1 MPLVLL
7 IDILHGE
14 KRLLQGCRAVCNLA
28 VRQDLVRIDCV
39 SVAHLPRADVG
50 LLGEQADAGHERE
63 LRLADAEAAKR
74 SCRRVVRVIAKAP
87 DIRVLVGVGTD
98 RMRAGTLEDRA
109 AQACIGTYVEVR
121 FAVESRQHA
130 ILVAAERE
138 RHIPAVALRMEVDRL
153 LAREAALDGALE
165 MHSCKSSKV
174 LRRDILLASEADADA
189 DEHDLDDDLLRR
201 LVPAEHV
208 GDFLARIVGTLVG
221 AHDLDATLVRE
232 GDCALRLEECMLR
245 ERSMPSRKRTEL
257 PVYPFRTRFLSES
270 FCYNSITLCLSNKL
284 SVRFKPEELG
294 RQIEE
299 HLPCMQTTSNS

>member
-1 MPLVLL
+1 MLLVLL

-28 VRQDLVRIDCV
+28 VRQGLARLDSIA
-39 SVAHLPRADVG
+39 VAHLPGADAC
-50 LLGEQADAGHERE
+50 LLGEKVDAGHERE

-138 RHIPAVALRMEVDRL
+138 RHIHAVALRMEVDRL

-165 MHSCKSSKV
+165 MRSCKSSKV
-174 LRRDILLASEADADA
+174 LRRDILLASEADAD
-189 DEHDLDDDLLRR
+189 EHGLDDDLLRH

-245 ERSMPSRKRTEL
+245 ERSMPSRRRTEL

-284 SVRFKPEELG
+284 SVCFKPEELG